1 MKFYKYAIV
10 CLIALLIM
18 IYIDVDKECVDKH
31 FKDLEEA
38 KDVAVKIMKGV

>member
-10 CLIALLIM
+10 CLIALLIT
-18 IYIDVDKECVDKH
+18 YIDVDKEYVDKH